1 MFWIIL
7 IIVQLVIW
15 YLTFFKTKR
24 IKKEGMKDGY
34 RTTYEFVETNE
45 RFRFPLW
52 SLLVGFLIS
61 LIPIIGLIVFLW
73 VTIKVAIMT
82 DREYENIF
90 DGNRPSFYL
99 VKIFSKEI

>member
-7 IIVQLVIW
+7 IIVQLIVW

-24 IKKEGMKDGY
+24 VRKEAKQVGY
-34 RTTYEFVETNE
+34 STAYEYIETDE

-52 SLLVGFLIS
+52 ALLVGFLIS
-61 LIPIIGLIVFLW
+61 LIPIVGLAVFLW
-73 VTIKVAIMT
+73 ATIRVASMT
-82 DREYENIF
+82 NREYENIF

-99 VKIFSKEI
+99 VKIFTKEV

>member
-7 IIVQLVIW
+7 IIAQLVVW
-15 YLTFFKTKR
+15 YLTFFKS
-24 IKKEGMKDGY
+24 KKVRKEAKQEGY
-34 RTTYEFVETNE
+34 RTVYEYVETDE

-61 LIPIIGLIVFLW
+61 LIPIIGLVVFLW
-73 VTIKVAIMT
+73 VTIKVANMT
-82 DREYENIF
+82 NREYESIF

-99 VKIFSKEI
+99 VKIFTKEV